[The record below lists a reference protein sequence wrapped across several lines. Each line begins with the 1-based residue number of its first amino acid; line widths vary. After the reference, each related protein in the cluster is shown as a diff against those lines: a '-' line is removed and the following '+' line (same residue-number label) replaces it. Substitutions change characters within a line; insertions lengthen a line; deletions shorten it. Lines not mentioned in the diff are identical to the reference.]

1 IIILFKGDILLG
13 IIFFG
18 GYFVL
23 ILIFSYFWSVV
34 IYKLAISKKIHFII
48 LAIGLYALWGYYTF
62 WDKRLFIISG
72 FFVTALYFAA
82 FMFFHEDFSK
92 KLVIFSSFVC
102 GFCLWQLEVP
112 QSIILDIAHK
122 NSNLNIKIIDNNY
135 KIITINDKGEIKN
148 NVAFYE
154 SKEVILCE
162 WETIGCPFIFSFSYP
177 LYDIYIY
184 DNINFTGNKKVIAK
198 AYGGAYNHTILSSL
212 GSISSIGKGI
222 AAYGIYYQEDEII
235 NFLKENQIKQGE
247 NKEF

>member
-1 IIILFKGDILLG
+1 MFELILFLL
-13 IIFFG
+13 G

-23 ILIFSYFWSVV
+23 VLIFSYFWSVV

-82 FMFFHEDFSK
+82 FMFCRKDFSK

-102 GFCLWQLEVP
+102 VFCLWQLEVP
-112 QSIILDIAHK
+112 QRIILDITHK
-122 NSNLNIKIIDNNY
+122 YSNLNIKIIDNNY
-135 KIITINDKGEIKN
+135 KIITINDQGKIKN
-148 NVAFYE
+148 NILFSE
-154 SKEVILCE
+154 SKEFILCKR
-162 WETIGCPFIFSFSYP
+162 ETIGCPFIFSFSYP

-184 DNINFTGNKKVIAK
+184 DDIDLTGNGKIIAK
-198 AYGGAYNHTILSSL
+198 AYGGAYNHTFLGSL
-212 GSISSIGKGI
+212 GTGI
-222 AAYGIYYQEDEII
+222 IIAYRIDHQEDEII

>member
-1 IIILFKGDILLG
+1 MIILSF
-13 IIFFG
+13 IIVFG

-23 ILIFSYFWSVV
+23 VLIFSYFWSVV

-82 FMFFHEDFSK
+82 FMFFRKDFSK
-92 KLVIFSSFVC
+92 KPVIFSSFVC
-102 GFCLWQLEVP
+102 VFCLWQLEVP

-122 NSNLNIKIIDNNY
+122 NSNLNIKIIDKNY
-135 KIITINDKGEIKN
+135 KIITINDKGKIKN
-148 NVAFYE
+148 NILFSE
-154 SKEVILCE
+154 SEERFLCE
-162 WETIGCPFIFSFSYP
+162 WKKIGCPFIFSFNYP

-198 AYGGAYNHTILSSL
+198 AYGGAYNHTFLGSL
-212 GSISSIGKGI
+212 GTGI
-222 AAYGIYYQEDEII
+222 IIAYRIYNQEDEII
-235 NFLKENQIKQGE
+235 NFLKENQIKQ
-247 NKEF
+247 

>member
-1 IIILFKGDILLG
+1 MFELILFLL
-13 IIFFG
+13 G

-23 ILIFSYFWSVV
+23 VLIFSYFWSVV

-82 FMFFHEDFSK
+82 FMFFHKDFSK
-92 KLVIFSSFVC
+92 KRVIFSSFVC

-112 QSIILDIAHK
+112 QRIILDITHK
-122 NSNLNIKIIDNNY
+122 YSNLNIKIIDNNY
-135 KIITINDKGEIKN
+135 KIITINDQGKIKD

-154 SKEVILCE
+154 SKEFILCKR
-162 WETIGCPFIFSFSYP
+162 ETIGCPFIFSFSYP

-184 DNINFTGNKKVIAK
+184 DEIDLTEKSKNKKIVAK
-198 AYGGAYNHTILSSL
+198 AYGGAYNHTFLSGF
-212 GSISSIGKGI
+212 GSISSVGKGI
-222 AAYGIYYQEDEII
+222 AAYNIYNKEDEII

>member
-1 IIILFKGDILLG
+1 MIILSF
-13 IIFFG
+13 IIVFG

-23 ILIFSYFWSVV
+23 VLIFSYFWSVV
-34 IYKLAISKKIHFII
+34 IYKLVISKKIHFII

-62 WDKRLFIISG
+62 WDKKFFILSMSG
-72 FFVTALYFAA
+72 FFLTALYFAA
-82 FMFFHEDFSK
+82 FMFFRKDFSK

-102 GFCLWQLEVP
+102 VFCLWQLEVP

-135 KIITINDKGEIKN
+135 KIITINDKGKIKN
-148 NVAFYE
+148 NILFSK
-154 SKEVILCE
+154 SKEVILCDR
-162 WETIGCPFIFSFSYP
+162 ETIGCPFIFSFNYP

-184 DNINFTGNKKVIAK
+184 DNIDYTGNKKIIAK
-198 AYGGAYNHTILSSL
+198 TYASAYNHTFLSGFADF
-212 GSISSIGKGI
+212 GSVRTGI
-222 AAYGIYYQEDEII
+222 AAYNIYNKEDEII